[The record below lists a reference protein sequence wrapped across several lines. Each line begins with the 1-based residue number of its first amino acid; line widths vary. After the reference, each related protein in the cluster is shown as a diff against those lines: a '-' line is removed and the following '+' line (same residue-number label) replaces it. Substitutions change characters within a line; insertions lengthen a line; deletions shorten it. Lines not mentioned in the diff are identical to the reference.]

1 MTTKITKTGIAD
13 CYVENGILF
22 TIFTVKEMTLDQLK
36 AHNEIVKSAF
46 SHLYPLVSLVDSRSI
61 INSSKEVRD
70 YGAKEID
77 AAATVAVAVIVGSTL
92 NKIAMNLIMTFSKP
106 KYPIKAFNDQAT
118 ALKWLEQYKK

>member
-13 CYVENGILF
+13 CYVENGVLF

-36 AHNEIVKSAF
+36 EHNRIVKSEFADV
-46 SHLYPLVSLVDSRSI
+46 LPLPSLVDSRVI

-70 YGAKEID
+70 YGAKESGD
-77 AAATVAVAVIVGSTL
+77 SVAVAVLLGSTL
-92 NKIAMNLIMTFSKP
+92 NKIAMNLFMTFSKP

>member
-1 MTTKITKTGIAD
+1 
-13 CYVENGILF
+13 LF

-36 AHNEIVKSAF
+36 EHNRIVKSEFADV
-46 SHLYPLVSLVDSRSI
+46 LPLPSLVDSRVI

-70 YGAKEID
+70 YGAKESGD
-77 AAATVAVAVIVGSTL
+77 SVAVAVLLGSTL
-92 NKIAMNLIMTFSKP
+92 NKIAMNLFMTFSKP